1 MLMRKNVN
9 NCQQNSLVRV
19 DGRKRCENV
28 TSGSE
33 FFLKKEK
40 KKGFSNE
47 YGYVWTGPKSS
58 LLVKLKN
65 ACIISYCNAITNQK
79 TS

>member
-28 TSGSE
+28 TN
-33 FFLKKEK
+33 FFEK
-40 KKGFSNE
+40 GEKKGFSNE

-65 ACIISYCNAITNQK
+65 ACIIPHCNAITNQK

>member
-19 DGRKRCENV
+19 DGRKRCENL

-40 KKGFSNE
+40 KKVFQ
-47 YGYVWTGPKSS
+47 
-58 LLVKLKN
+58 
-65 ACIISYCNAITNQK
+65 TNTDTCGQGL
-79 TS
+79 SHLC